1 MPDAS
6 VWWLVGGGLAVGA
19 SIGFAAR
26 YARLCSFGAI
36 EDALMGED
44 TRRLRVFA
52 LALGI
57 AILGTQ
63 ALIIAGWLDVR
74 LTTYAPPA
82 LPVVAIAIGG
92 VMFGLGMAL
101 VGTCGF
107 GSLVRLGN
115 GDLRSLVVILI
126 FGAAAYATL
135 RGFLAGLRIDYLEAL
150 ALPMPDA
157 TRAELASVLSR
168 AFGADVRPLV
178 APALGLGLGLGLCW
192 LAIGDPRLR
201 RTPRLMAAG
210 TVLGLAVV
218 AGWLITITA
227 SDEFAAAPRPQSL
240 TFVSTVGKTLYA
252 GIFHPVGF
260 ADFGVATVLGVV
272 IGSFLAGLVN
282 REWRWEAFDDDRE
295 MRRHMSGAV
304 LMGIGGIL
312 AGGCTVGQGITA
324 GSVLSLSWPLA
335 VGGIVVGARLGIAIL
350 VEGST
355 RDALGRGWRSL
366 RGRAP
371 AE

>member
-6 VWWLVGGGLAVGA
+6 VWWLVGFGLAIGA
-19 SIGFAAR
+19 SVGFAAR
-26 YARLCSFGAI
+26 YAKLCSFGAI
-36 EDALMGED
+36 EDALMGQD

-63 ALIIAGWLDVR
+63 GLVAGGWLDPA
-74 LTTYAPPA
+74 LTNYAPPA
-82 LPVVAIAIGG
+82 VPVLAIAAGG
-92 VMFGLGMAL
+92 VMFGLGMAM

-115 GDLRSLVVILI
+115 GDLRSLVVIMI

-135 RGFLAGLRIDYLEAL
+135 RGFLARLRIDYLETL
-150 ALPMPDA
+150 ALQMPDA
-157 TRAELASVLSR
+157 ARAEVASLLSR
-168 AFGADVRPLV
+168 MVGADVRSLV
-178 APALGLGLGLGLCW
+178 ALVCGLALCW
-192 LAIGDPRLR
+192 LAIGDRRLR

-210 TVLGLAVV
+210 IVLGLAVV
-218 AGWLITITA
+218 AGWLVTLTA
-227 SDEFAAAPRPQSL
+227 SDEFAVPRPQSL

-252 GIFHPVGF
+252 GIFHPAGF

-295 MRRHMSGAV
+295 MRRHVAGAV

-312 AGGCTVGQGITA
+312 AGGCTIGQGITA
-324 GSVLSLSWPLA
+324 GSILALSWPFA
-335 VGGIVVGARLGIAIL
+335 IGGIVVGARLGIAIL

-355 RDALGRGWRSL
+355 RDALERGWRSL

-371 AE
+371 AK